1 MCAPDIYP
9 YLHHLSLHAALPI
22 SPNGYD
28 NFLQGFGISGL
39 VGYRG
44 AGMSSSG
51 DVAFLYG
58 SGNTVGAGYGFNA
71 RVIPEALGQL
81 YDGVYDTIYYG
92 SMDLDRKSTR
102 LNSSH

>member
-1 MCAPDIYP
+1 MGYA
-9 YLHHLSLHAALPI
+9 
-22 SPNGYD
+22 PNGSD
-28 NFLQGFGISGL
+28 NFLQGFGVSGL

-44 AGMSSSG
+44 AAMSSSG

-58 SGNTVGAGYGFNA
+58 AGNTVGAGYGFNA

-92 SMDLDRKSTR
+92 SMDFARRTYHMAGRPYDEPTA
-102 LNSSH
+102 NSPGF